1 MEEKLIKLEMS
12 KILGSVLSR
21 LLVCEIDQQ
30 EEWLEEENEKFGK
43 DIKRS
48 EVRRKIIGE
57 CEELIEQLEKQ
68 DVPRYFQCYR

>member
-1 MEEKLIKLEMS
+1 MEEKPIKLEMS
-12 KILGSVLSR
+12 KMLGSVLSR
-21 LLVCEIDQQ
+21 LLVHEIDQQ
-30 EEWLEEENEKFGK
+30 EEWIEEENEKFCK

-68 DVPRYFQCYR
+68 DIPKYFQCYR

>member
-1 MEEKLIKLEMS
+1 MEEKPIKLEMS

-68 DVPRYFQCYR
+68 DIPKYFQCYR